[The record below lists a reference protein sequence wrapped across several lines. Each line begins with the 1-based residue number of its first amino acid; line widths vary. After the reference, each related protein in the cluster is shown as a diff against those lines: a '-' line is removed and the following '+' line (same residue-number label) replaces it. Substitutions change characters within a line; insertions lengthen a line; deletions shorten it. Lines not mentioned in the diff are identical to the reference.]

1 MTRLPAKVLS
11 NEKRDDQYCVTVE
24 IELPNFRRSFNSLR
38 FGDQIPFS
46 GSCREGKLE
55 LRYYQDPGLEIGQQ
69 FPLWLNEFRN
79 KGIRLTPSHQTISDS
94 PDKWFLPAV
103 EIIRQTIPRARI
115 HLLAILAP
123 FSQINKMAPDKRRR
137 VQAVG

>member
-11 NEKRDDQYCVTVE
+11 SQKQGDRYCVTVE

-46 GSCREGKLE
+46 GSYRNGKLE

-69 FPLWLNEFRN
+69 FALWLSEFRT
-79 KGIRLTPSHQTISDS
+79 KECRWTPKRLT
-94 PDKWFLPAV
+94 
-103 EIIRQTIPRARI
+103 
-115 HLLAILAP
+115 
-123 FSQINKMAPDKRRR
+123 
-137 VQAVG
+137 

>member
-46 GSCREGKLE
+46 GSYREGKLE
-55 LRYYQDPGLEIGQQ
+55 LRYYQDPRLEIRQQ
-69 FPLWLNEFRN
+69 FPLWLSKPQNKEGRRPPGLQSISASLDGVSSPPLKLFAGPFRV
-79 KGIRLTPSHQTISDS
+79 RESVSTL
-94 PDKWFLPAV
+94 
-103 EIIRQTIPRARI
+103 
-115 HLLAILAP
+115 
-123 FSQINKMAPDKRRR
+123 FSLRSRK
-137 VQAVG
+137 

>member
-11 NEKRDDQYCVTVE
+11 NERRDDQYCVTVE

-46 GSCREGKLE
+46 GSYRDGKLE

-69 FPLWLNEFRN
+69 FPLWLSEFRN
-79 KGIRLTPSHQTISDS
+79 KESRWTPSHQAIGDS
-94 PDKWFLPAV
+94 LHSAFFRPWKLFAGNLRV
-103 EIIRQTIPRARI
+103 RESGAR
-115 HLLAILAP
+115 P
-123 FSQINKMAPDKRRR
+123 FSPSSSHKTHWN
-137 VQAVG
+137 

>member
-46 GSCREGKLE
+46 GSYREGKLE
-55 LRYYQDPGLEIGQQ
+55 LLYYQDPGLEIGQQ
-69 FPLWLNEFRN
+69 FPLWLSEFRN
-79 KGIRLTPSHQTISDS
+79 KESRWTPSHRSIGNSFDS
-94 PDKWFLPAV
+94 VFFPPLKLFAG
-103 EIIRQTIPRARI
+103 
-115 HLLAILAP
+115 P
-123 FSQINKMAPDKRRR
+123 FRVRESVSWPSSRRS
-137 VQAVG
+137 GK

>member
-11 NEKRDDQYCVTVE
+11 NEKRGDRYCVVVE

-46 GSCREGKLE
+46 GSFRDGKLE

-69 FPLWLNEFRN
+69 FPLWLSEFR
-79 KGIRLTPSHQTISDS
+79 KKERRRTPSHQSIGDSLDSGSFPLLKLFARPFRVRKSIS
-94 PDKWFLPAV
+94 L
-103 EIIRQTIPRARI
+103 
-115 HLLAILAP
+115 P
-123 FSQINKMAPDKRRR
+123 FSQINKIGSR
-137 VQAVG
+137 